1 MLPYPTPPSR
11 REGELSAEAHATGS
25 RVERDTRDVIVDRNA
40 EWQSRGQ
47 INHAPRVV
55 YVLDRDIYYIP
66 FSTERGRLC
75 LNTLSGLRGTRRRN
89 GARLNFPPLVIIRG
103 FGEQIPDTLCG
114 CLNHRDGTRANC
126 HGLIL
131 LVCWSSPN
139 VLLEI
144 SIQNLPMNQKF
155 YNGNCFTGN
164 ASYA

>member
-1 MLPYPTPPSR
+1 
-11 REGELSAEAHATGS
+11 
-25 RVERDTRDVIVDRNA
+25 VIVDRNA

-131 LVCWSSPN
+131 LVCWSSAN

-144 SIQNLPMNQKF
+144 SIQNIRASSGLITRTAAG
-155 YNGNCFTGN
+155 YDYGGNWVSSTGET
-164 ASYA
+164 STR